1 MNWILREKNKNATK
15 YNAGSKARDDVDSI
29 MVSKGYKP
37 LYLNCSRNEES
48 NSNIITKLLQH
59 INAYNQWKTLCKKLN
74 KNDTLFLQLPVHNH
88 TIFFSRVLKN
98 LSKKGVKIIGLV
110 HDLESLRM
118 VLRKETR
125 LSSKYRYNLEEIA
138 ALKYTNKI
146 IVHNNRMK
154 KIINKRFKVPM
165 DKMIS
170 LEIFDYL
177 FDGKNSNRFDINKPV
192 VIAGNLDKSKCG
204 YIYDL
209 PHNLEFNLYGANFDE
224 SLCSNN
230 THYFGKVEPDELP
243 KVLDGS
249 FGLVWDGPI
258 SSICSGAYGE
268 YLKFNNPHKTS
279 LYLASGLPVIIW
291 DKAALADFVVKNG
304 VGFTVKSLSEISDK
318 IDKLSEAD
326 YKQMVMNT
334 VRIGKR
340 LREGYYLIKSINN
353 VLEQNSR
360 KN

>member
-37 LYLNCSRNEES
+37 LYLNCSRNEDS

-59 INAYNQWKTLCKKLN
+59 LKAYDQWKTLCKKLN

-88 TIFFSRVLKN
+88 TVFLGRILK
-98 LSKKGVKIIGLV
+98 LLTKKGVKIVGIV
-110 HDLESLRM
+110 HDLESLRI
-118 VLRKETR
+118 VLKRETK
-125 LSSKYRYNLEEIA
+125 SISKYRSNLEEIA
-138 ALKYTNKI
+138 ALKYTNWI
-146 IVHNNRMK
+146 IVHNKRMR

-177 FDGKNSNRFDINKPV
+177 FDGKNSNQFDINKPI

-209 PHNLEFNLYGANFDE
+209 PRNLEFNLYGANFDE
-224 SLCSNN
+224 SLCSDN
-230 THYFGKVEPDELP
+230 THYLGKVEPDELP
-243 KVLDGS
+243 IVLDGS

-258 SSICSGAYGE
+258 SSTCSGAYGE
-268 YLKFNNPHKTS
+268 YLRFNNPHKTS

-291 DKAALADFVVKNG
+291 DKAALASFVKENG
-304 VGFTVKSLSEISDK
+304 VGICVGDLCEIGNKIKDLSDDEY
-318 IDKLSEAD
+318 LE
-326 YKQMVMNT
+326 MVNHT
-334 VRIGKR
+334 QIIGSK
-340 LREGYYLIKSINN
+340 LREGFYLKTAIN
-353 VLEQNSR
+353 
-360 KN
+360 KTI